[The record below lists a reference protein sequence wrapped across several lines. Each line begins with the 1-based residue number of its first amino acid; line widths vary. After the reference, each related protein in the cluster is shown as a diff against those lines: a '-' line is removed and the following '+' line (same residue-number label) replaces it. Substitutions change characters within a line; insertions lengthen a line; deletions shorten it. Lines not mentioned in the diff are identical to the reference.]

1 MRTVRIRFTKTGRAK
16 YISHLDLNRCMMRA
30 LRRAGVPVWFTQGF
44 NPHPHI
50 VFALPLSIFFESDCE
65 VMDIRVEDGMTDGE
79 IAGRL
84 AAQMPEGIEITKA
97 APPVMPA
104 GDIAFAEYRLSLDFG
119 GKTAAELRRVLE
131 TLAGSETIPVEKA
144 TKHRQTEID
153 VAPYWHAAEI
163 AVSDGEMTV
172 RTRLPA
178 SPQENIN
185 PSILVTAME
194 KVTGLKPDFEQI
206 KRTGIFNDKGVPFE

>member
-79 IAGRL
+79 IADRL
-84 AAQMPEGIEITKA
+84 SDQMPEGIHMIKA

-104 GDIAFAEYRLSLDFG
+104 GDIAFAEYRLTLDFDG
-119 GKTAAELRRVLE
+119 RSAADLQQAAEDLAGRE
-131 TLAGSETIPVEKA
+131 TLPVEKA

-153 VAPYWHAAEI
+153 VAPYWYEAET
-163 AVSDGEMTV
+163 AVSDGKMTI
-172 RTRLPA
+172 RTQLPA

-185 PSILVTAME
+185 PSMLVAAME
-194 KVTGLKPDFEQI
+194 KYAGIKPDFERI
-206 KRTGIFNDKGVPFE
+206 RRTGIFNAENKPFE

>member
-1 MRTVRIRFTKTGRAK
+1 MRTVRIRFTKTGRAR

-30 LRRAGVPVWFTQGF
+30 LRRAGIPVWYTQGF

-79 IAGRL
+79 IAGRI
-84 AAQMPEGIEITKA
+84 AAQMPEGIEIIKA

-104 GDIAFAEYRLSLDFG
+104 GDIAFAEYRLILVFG
-119 GKTAAELRRVLE
+119 GKPAAELRNISEALIGR
-131 TLAGSETIPVEKA
+131 ETIPVEKA

-153 VAPYWHAAEI
+153 VAPYWRAAAI

-194 KVTGLKPDFEQI
+194 KVAGLKPDYEQI
-206 KRTGIFNDKGVPFE
+206 RRTGIFNKGGEPFE